1 MKKVLFRADARP
13 KIGIGDLMS
22 LIHLSKYFEDNGWE
36 THFIIRRYDA
46 ALKLVKKYN
55 VERLAELPPNIS
67 VRSEIEAINQY
78 SKRNCI
84 DLLFFEITERKLTE
98 YRGLLPGVKKACVS
112 FDGSILSNMDLVVN
126 WDVDAHRYFKPENH
140 SNTRFLLGPEYVI
153 LPFDFDFKLINKR
166 QYRPFPEKMLIC
178 MGGADELNFTQ
189 KIINALNQ
197 NQNQMRVTIIVG
209 SGYNHREKLEKSLS
223 SVPFEYEVKQN
234 ISRMFEE
241 YMECDV
247 AIGSGGLTASELVA
261 TRTPSVLIATY
272 EHQIARCRYFDSAR
286 CAKYIGYR
294 HFDDRELI
302 KSIFNPIKPNGQIC
316 FDTKAIVNECNEI
329 IQ

>member
-13 KIGIGDLMS
+13 SIGIGDLMS
-22 LIHLSKYFEDNGWE
+22 LIHLSKYFEDSGWE

-46 ALKLVKKYN
+46 GWKLVKKFN
-55 VERLAELPPNIS
+55 VERLVDLPPNIS
-67 VRSEIEAINQY
+67 VKNEIEAINQY
-78 SKRNCI
+78 SEKNSI

-112 FDGSILSNMDLVVN
+112 FDGSILSDMDLVVD
-126 WDVDAHRYFKPENH
+126 WDVDAYRYFKPENH
-140 SNTRFLLGPEYVI
+140 SNTRFLLGPEYVV
-153 LPFDFDFKLINKR
+153 LPFDFDFKLIKKR

-189 KIINALNQ
+189 KIINVLKQ
-197 NQNQMRVTIIVG
+197 NKNQMRVTIIVG
-209 SGYNHREKLEKSLS
+209 SGYGYRGKLEKSLS
-223 SVPFEYEVKQN
+223 FVPFEYEVKQN
-234 ISRMFEE
+234 ISKMFEE
-241 YMECDV
+241 YLDCDV

-261 TRTPSVLIATY
+261 TRTPSVLIATF
-272 EHQIARCRYFDSAR
+272 EHQIARCRYFNSVKS
-286 CAKYIGYR
+286 AKYIGYR
-294 HFDDRELI
+294 QFDDRELM
-302 KSIFNPIKPNGQIC
+302 KSISDPIKPNGQIC